1 MTRDFIGCL
10 VVALTPL
17 SLIAQTGPDFG
28 DSKTVSAEVDNI
40 LATRCVSCHGPEQKK
55 GGLDLSRRAKALKG
69 GDSGVV
75 IVPGSPEESPLVDKV
90 IDGEM
95 PPTGKLARSQIASVR
110 AWVEAGATYIHEPI
124 TPRRAGADWWSL
136 RPIRPV
142 SPPVSRPNPSSG
154 NSNSTQDSM
163 PAKWNRT
170 AIDAFIMAELRAN
183 GLTPAPA
190 ADAATLI
197 RRVTFDLT
205 GLPPTPDDVDA
216 FVAAIAI
223 DPLAYE
229 SLVDRLLASPQYG
242 ERWGRHWLDVVRFG
256 ESQGYETNLPRPTAW
271 PYRDY
276 VIRAFNRDTPFPQ
289 FVLDQLAGD
298 TLNSSFDQAVQH
310 QERDMSIAHDWI
322 TQSATGFLVG
332 GTHDIVG
339 NQTIEG
345 ALQQRADDLDD
356 MITATSTTFLGL
368 TVQCARCHDHKFD
381 PIAQTDYYAMQAI
394 FAGVNH
400 AEREM
405 AAPDQERRSRE
416 AAAINTELAQ
426 IERRLDSHESLAR
439 PDRDNPARPM
449 VNARRNVE
457 RFGPVLARM
466 VRLTIL
472 ATADRTEPCIDE
484 IEVYPASTPDSTQSP
499 VNVAMSAAGGE
510 ASASSEYPGAAIH
523 KIVHLNDGR
532 TGNGR
537 SWISKTAGKG
547 SVTIVWREP
556 ALIDRVVWSRDREEV
571 YRDRLA
577 TEYYVE
583 AALEPGRWQ
592 VVASSLDRLQYDPK
606 GAAAQSEHRAA
617 HLTPELVRERAELT
631 KRQSQLRAGCR
642 NSVPRS
648 KCMPA
653 RSASPGRRICWS
665 AAIQ

>member
-55 GGLDLSRRAKALKG
+55 GGLDLSRRATALKG

-75 IVPGSPEESPLVDKV
+75 IVPGSPDESPLVDKV
-90 IDGEM
+90 IEGEM
-95 PPTGKLARSQIASVR
+95 PPTGKLARSQIATVR
-110 AWVEAGATYIHEPI
+110 AWVEAGAAYIHEPI
-124 TPRRAGADWWSL
+124 TSRRAGADWWSL

-142 SPPVSRPNPSSG
+142 SPTVSRPNPSSG
-154 NSNSTQDSM
+154 NSNSTQDSL
-163 PAKWNRT
+163 PATWIKT
-170 AIDAFIMAELRAN
+170 AIDAFIMAELKAN

-190 ADAATLI
+190 ADPATLI

-289 FVLDQLAGD
+289 FVFDQLAGD
-298 TLNSSFDQAVQH
+298 TLNSSFDQALQH
-310 QERDMSIAHDWI
+310 QEQDMSIAHDWI

-345 ALQQRADDLDD
+345 ALQQCADDLDD

-405 AAPDQERRSRE
+405 AAPDRERRSRE
-416 AAAINTELAQ
+416 VAAINTELAQ
-426 IERRLDSHESLAR
+426 IERRVDGGEPLAS
-439 PDRDNPARPM
+439 PDYDNPARPM

-484 IEVYPASTPDSTQSP
+484 IEVYRASTPDSTQSP
-499 VNVAMSAAGGE
+499 VNVALSAAGGE

-577 TEYYVE
+577 TEYYLE
-583 AALEPGRWQ
+583 AA
-592 VVASSLDRLQYDPK
+592 SSRDGGKLSPRRSI
-606 GAAAQSEHRAA
+606 ACR
-617 HLTPELVRERAELT
+617 TIRRVRQPSPIIAPRI
-631 KRQSQLRAGCR
+631 LRR
-642 NSVPRS
+642 NAFENGLS
-648 KCMPA
+648 
-653 RSASPGRRICWS
+653 
-665 AAIQ
+665 